1 MSHCDNPAIVG
12 QHASRELSIVTTLYR
27 SALYLERFLDAC
39 KHAVAVTGVAHYEI
53 ICVDDG
59 SPDASVELLKTLRA
73 RHPQLR
79 IVELSR
85 NFGHHQAM
93 IAGMQ
98 QAKGNFVYIT
108 DCDLEVDPSFLTQLW
123 EKRLQQQADVVFG
136 YQEARKGGTVERA
149 GGGLFW
155 RVFNTLSDTRV
166 QEDMVTE
173 RLMSRRYVDA
183 LLSLGDRN
191 IFLGGMMVWAG
202 YTQIGV
208 PVVKSQRK
216 GASTYTFA
224 KRLKLL
230 AHAVT
235 SFSAKPLYASLWVGA
250 AALACSAAHAAYIV
264 ANKLLHPA
272 STLAG
277 FPSIVA
283 ILTGM
288 FGVIMLSLGI
298 IGIYVARIFV
308 QTQGRPV
315 YIIKNIE

>member
-1 MSHCDNPAIVG
+1 MNHHDNPAIIG
-12 QHASRELSIVTTLYR
+12 QLACELSIVTTLYR
-27 SALYLERFLDAC
+27 SEPYLERFLEAC
-39 KHAVAVTGVAHYEI
+39 KHAAVATGVARYEVV
-53 ICVDDG
+53 CVDDG
-59 SPDASVELLKTLRA
+59 SPDASVELLKTLRT
-73 RHPQLR
+73 RYPQLR

-85 NFGHHQAM
+85 NFGHHQAL

-98 QAKGNFVYIT
+98 QAKGEAVYIT
-108 DCDLEVDPSFLTQLW
+108 DCDLEVDPSFLIQLW
-123 EKRLQQQADVVFG
+123 EKRVQQQADVVFG
-136 YQEARKGGTVERA
+136 YQEARKGGAVERA

-155 RVFNTLSDTRV
+155 RLFNALSDTRV

-191 IFLGGMMVWAG
+191 IFLGGMMAWAG
-202 YTQIGV
+202 YIQIGV

-224 KRLKLL
+224 KRLRLL
-230 AHAVT
+230 AQAIT

-250 AALACSAAHAAYIV
+250 VALAGSAAHAAYIV
-264 ANKLLHPA
+264 TNKLLHPT

-277 FPSIVA
+277 FPSIIA

-288 FGVIMLSLGI
+288 FGVTMLSLGV

-308 QTQGRPV
+308 QTQGRPI

>member
-1 MSHCDNPAIVG
+1 MSHCDNSAFIGQPAPY
-12 QHASRELSIVTTLYR
+12 ELSIITTLYR
-27 SALYLERFLDAC
+27 SERYLERFLQAC
-39 KHAVAVTGVAHYEI
+39 RQAAEATGVARYEI

-59 SPDASVELLKTLRA
+59 SPDGSVELLKSLRG
-73 RHPQLR
+73 RYPQLR

-93 IAGMQ
+93 IAGMH
-98 QAKGNFVYIT
+98 QAKGEFVYIT
-108 DCDLEVDPSFLTQLW
+108 DCDLEVDPSFLVQLW
-123 EKRLQQQADVVFG
+123 EKRRQQGADVVFG
-136 YQEARKGGTVERA
+136 YQDVRKGGVIERK

-155 RVFNTLSDTRV
+155 AMFNAMSDTRV

-191 IFLGGMMVWAG
+191 IFLGGMMAWAG
-202 YTQIGV
+202 YTQLGV
-208 PVVKSQRK
+208 PVVKTRRT
-216 GASTYTFA
+216 GVSTYTLA

-230 AHAVT
+230 VQAVT
-235 SFSAKPLYASLWVGA
+235 SFSARPLYASLWVGA
-250 AALACSAAHAAYIV
+250 LALGCSVLHASYIV

-283 ILTGM
+283 MLTGM
-288 FGVIMLSLGI
+288 FGVIMLSLGV

-308 QTQGRPV
+308 QTQGRPI
-315 YIIKNIE
+315 YIIKNID